1 MAKKKT
7 QRASSKA
14 PKMHHK
20 SMIITWIVL
29 SALAIGL
36 LAGFMVAKVKY
47 MYRIDQ
53 ISILFSQRDSK
64 LNEMK
69 AELNKI
75 KSSDQQAEF

>member
-7 QRASSKA
+7 HRASA
-14 PKMHHK
+14 RVPKMHHK

-29 SALAIGL
+29 GALAVGL
-36 LAGFMVAKVKY
+36 FAGFMFAKVKY

-64 LNEMK
+64 LNEMQ

-75 KSSDQQAEF
+75 KSSDQQAAF